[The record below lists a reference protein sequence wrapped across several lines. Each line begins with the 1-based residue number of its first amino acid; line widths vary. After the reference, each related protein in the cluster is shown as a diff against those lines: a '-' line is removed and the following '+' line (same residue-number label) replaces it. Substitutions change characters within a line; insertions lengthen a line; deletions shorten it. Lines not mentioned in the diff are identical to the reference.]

1 MKKALNLIGLLRWVI
16 PILMLLVGRFVPAL
30 QQPVG
35 LPIPPSVYPALMV
48 EMVVGLLWILSEITT
63 VTDRDTPVHALQ
75 RDAALSLTLA
85 IAITFIG
92 AWYWA
97 QSQLQWWLIIPWFVT
112 LLDAYLSG
120 YYAINNAAQKP
131 LIQQQR
137 P

>member
-1 MKKALNLIGLLRWVI
+1 MKSALNIIGLLRWII
-16 PILMLLVGRFVPAL
+16 PIMMLVVGRFVPPL
-30 QQPVG
+30 QLPVAWP
-35 LPIPPSVYPALMV
+35 LPSSVYPALMI
-48 EMVVGLLWILSEITT
+48 EMVIGLLWILSEITT
-63 VTDRDTPVHALQ
+63 VTNRDTPVHTLQ

-85 IAITFIG
+85 VVITFIG
-92 AWYWA
+92 AWYMA
-97 QSQLQWWLIIPWFVT
+97 QSALQWWLLVPWFVT